1 MLSPGE
7 IIGAYA
13 CASYDAAG
21 DISHQGAIVTAG
33 LSGKDAETPADHVP
47 LIINDG

>member
-21 DISHQGAIVTAG
+21 DISHQGTKAC
-33 LSGKDAETPADHVP
+33 ADYV
-47 LIINDG
+47 L